1 MDTSQQRALLSI
13 ALMAAAADGG
23 QDQRERAELRRIATD
38 LAGTTDV
45 SLSSIYQD
53 VLLGRV
59 SLEQSAAAIDT
70 PERRQLAYE
79 LAVCVC
85 DADGVA
91 SPAERAFLAKLAQA
105 LRLEPAAAAA
115 MDRRAAEMA
124 DAPLV
129 PVANAAAGAAVVAGE
144 AAATGLADVDR
155 TILNYAVANG
165 ALELL
170 PESLSTLAII
180 PLQMRMV
187 YRIGQHHGYA
197 LDKGHIRDLL
207 GTLGV
212 GLTSQYVEGIARKL
226 LGGLFGGIGR
236 QIASSGMSFVTTYA
250 LGHVAKAY
258 YSGGRTLSMDDLK
271 QTFARMVT
279 EGKTQLPKY
288 AADIQ
293 QRART
298 INVPELLGSG
308 DPR

>member
-1 MDTSQQRALLSI
+1 
-13 ALMAAAADGG
+13 MAAGADGG
-23 QDQRERAELRRIATD
+23 QDEREREELRRIATD
-38 LAGTTDV
+38 LAAASDV

-59 SLEQSAAAIDT
+59 SLEQAAAAIDT
-70 PERRQLAYE
+70 PERRHVAYE

-91 SPAERAFLAKLAQA
+91 SPAEREFLANLARV
-105 LRLEPAAAAA
+105 LRLDAADAAA
-115 MDRRAAEMA
+115 MDRRAEVTA

-129 PVANAAAGAAVVAGE
+129 PVANAASGAAVGASE
-144 AAATGLADVDR
+144 AAAPRLADVDR
-155 TILNYAVANG
+155 TILNYAIANG

-212 GLTSQYVEGIARKL
+212 GLTSQYVEGVARKL

-236 QIASSGMSFVTTYA
+236 QVASSGMSFVTTYA

-258 YSGGRTLSMDDLK
+258 YAGGRTLSMEELK
-271 QTFARMVT
+271 QTFARMVS

-293 QRART
+293 QHART
-298 INVPELLGSG
+298 ISVPELLRGG